1 MNEFEDYRIF
11 MKRKFID
18 ILDGDVKFD
27 KYKFTDGV
35 ELPISMPYL
44 NGIKL
49 CELSREF
56 GLLKFYSWAL
66 EKTRWNYLK
75 DLVKFCIDNENIEDL
90 ISYLF
95 RKEAFSNMFKE
106 KSSDEYE
113 KAYQYFVKTIVGRIN
128 ILLQSSKLKLVN
140 NGDIFTLQKLG
151 ENLNMHSSEKR
162 LKKNTEVFTAFNKY
176 ILEKKIGEGG
186 NGQVWEAKDE
196 NGEKC
201 AIKFLERKNR
211 SSVLKRFENE
221 TFFCVRHSHENI
233 LQILDYGAF
242 GNEFIFYVMPLYDET
257 LRNRINVGIKPD
269 DAIEIFIGIMRGL
282 SYTHENGVIHRDIKP
297 ENILLNK
304 NDNKPVIA
312 DFGIAHFENDDLATI
327 IETKKTDRMANFMY
341 AAPEQRKK
349 GGECSPQT
357 DIYAAALLLN
367 EMFTNE
373 IPQAGGYKKISD
385 MNKEYEYLDNLF
397 EEMYKQNP
405 QERLYPENKIL
416 IKLKSYVKKAK
427 IEKKII
433 NLESPDDIELKVEH
447 VSYENGKLIF
457 DLKKEIPNDWFVTLR
472 DGMSSYKAILGY
484 EPHKM
489 IKIDKNYL
497 AMPLKSGERE
507 ITINDIVKYVKQW
520 VNRANKIYNLNVK
533 KQIAQ
538 ELQRQED
545 EKKRQLEKL
554 AKEQKIKEIV
564 SSL

>member
-1 MNEFEDYRIF
+1 
-11 MKRKFID
+11 
-18 ILDGDVKFD
+18 
-27 KYKFTDGV
+27 
-35 ELPISMPYL
+35 
-44 NGIKL
+44 
-49 CELSREF
+49 
-56 GLLKFYSWAL
+56 
-66 EKTRWNYLK
+66 
-75 DLVKFCIDNENIEDL
+75 
-90 ISYLF
+90 
-95 RKEAFSNMFKE
+95 
-106 KSSDEYE
+106 
-113 KAYQYFVKTIVGRIN
+113 
-128 ILLQSSKLKLVN
+128 
-140 NGDIFTLQKLG
+140 
-151 ENLNMHSSEKR
+151 MHK
-162 LKKNTEVFTAFNKY
+162 
-176 ILEKKIGEGG
+176 
-186 NGQVWEAKDE
+186 
-196 NGEKC
+196 
-201 AIKFLERKNR
+201 
-211 SSVLKRFENE
+211 
-221 TFFCVRHSHENI
+221 
-233 LQILDYGAF
+233 
-242 GNEFIFYVMPLYDET
+242 
-257 LRNRINVGIKPD
+257 
-269 DAIEIFIGIMRGL
+269 
-282 SYTHENGVIHRDIKP
+282 NGVIHRDIKP

-367 EMFTNE
+367 EMFTKE

-416 IKLKSYVKKAK
+416 IKLESYVKKAK

-457 DLKKEIPNDWFVTLR
+457 DLGQEIPDDWFVTLR
-472 DGMSSYKAILGY
+472 DGMSSYEAILGY

-507 ITINDIVKYVKQW
+507 IIINDIVKYVKQW
-520 VNRANKIYNLNVK
+520 IDSVNKIYNLNVK

-554 AKEQKIKEIV
+554 AKEQKIKEFV